1 MESYAA
7 TGLPPDFRVSYRLY
21 SPEEGGRQTPPH
33 QHIRWDFTYDDKSI
47 SRTGGFMIWPEML
60 LPSGGLAPAG
70 PIPAQGLADMFII
83 YPQYRAF
90 HRLHLRPGVRGY
102 FMEGNR
108 RVGVCEVV
116 EVLGL
121 HTNPA

>member
-1 MESYAA
+1 
-7 TGLPPDFRVSYRLY
+7 
-21 SPEEGGRQTPPH
+21 
-33 QHIRWDFTYDDKSI
+33 
-47 SRTGGFMIWPEML
+47 